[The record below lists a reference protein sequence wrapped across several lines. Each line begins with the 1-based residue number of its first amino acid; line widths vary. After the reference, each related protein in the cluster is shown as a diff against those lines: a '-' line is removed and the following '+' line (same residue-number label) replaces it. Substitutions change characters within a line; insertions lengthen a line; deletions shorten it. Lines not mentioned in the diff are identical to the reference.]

1 MIILLVFL
9 LVLEIGAFKLATS
22 PAKFYTIPKV
32 PKPHFITCQ
41 NQRRVALSSKIPHD
55 HSLSGALFASSSEE
69 EDAPVAEIIVPLIN
83 GEEQK
88 ATSSSARS
96 LLEKIDVAG
105 LKLKSKAVE
114 ARDKAI
120 EIGNKDKIF
129 SFLYT
134 AKACS
139 LIGLFIIY
147 RAYRG
152 FFVVLPAVFGE
163 VYKKLETAVESPFDP
178 SIDPSDQDVDPV
190 TGKLR
195 SRSRF
200 VVSLLA
206 SMVTASYVVSG
217 AFRVLMKFVRSIIA
231 TSSVE
236 KSFEAAADEVMV
248 NEKQIM
254 KLAKGKSTIGTPA
267 SPDENGSA
275 TLRP

>member
-1 MIILLVFL
+1 MMIILLVF

-22 PAKFYTIPKV
+22 PAKFHIPKV
-32 PKPHFITCQ
+32 SKPHFITRQ
-41 NQRRVALSSKIPHD
+41 HHHRVALLSEIPRYHT
-55 HSLSGALFASSSEE
+55 LSGALFATSSEE
-69 EDAPVAEIIVPLIN
+69 EDVPVAESKVPMIN

-96 LLEKIDVAG
+96 LLEKIDEAG

-163 VYKKLETAVESPFDP
+163 VYKKLEAAVESPFDP
-178 SIDPSDQDVDPV
+178 NVDPSDQDVDPI

-217 AFRVLMKFVRSIIA
+217 AFRVFMKFVRSIIA

-254 KLAKGKSTIGTPA
+254 KLATGKSTIGT
-267 SPDENGSA
+267 GSA
-275 TLRP
+275 SLRP